1 MTPTRVSNLALARR
15 DYGALADMYCEKLMQ
30 GDPLADALVARMAT
44 MPRPEAQAML
54 DRALDHGIG
63 AVSNAPKE
71 LIALFDSIER
81 VPSWV
86 DWDRIALG
94 ARTYQRTGPAG
105 SLVLSAVSLMN
116 GYHSSAAI
124 KPLLFTGRLDV
135 MARRR
140 LAETGRFIGE
150 TIQEDGLRRHAQGF
164 KTTIKVRVV
173 HAAVRSMLLR
183 SPGWNSEAWGL
194 PINQADLVATN
205 LSFSIALVEGVR
217 HIGLRFSKE
226 EVDALLHLWRYSGT
240 LSGCDV
246 GMLPCTEEDA
256 MRLAELLD
264 LMQPGPDEGSV
275 LLAKALRGAIMEE
288 RADKSVPESVRAF
301 LLRYHDG
308 ITRDVIGD
316 EKSDRLGVGSPEWK
330 WVVRGMRPLVQASEL
345 VRETLPFGTRL
356 AARLGNKLWLETIAR
371 ELEGRAADFRPP
383 TALGAEHRF
392 RRREVPRAA

>member
-1 MTPTRVSNLALARR
+1 MTPTRVSNLAAARR
-15 DYGALADMYCEKLMQ
+15 DYGALADLYCEKLMQ
-30 GDPLADALVARMAT
+30 GDPLADAVVARMMS
-44 MPRPEAQAML
+44 MPRAEAMAML
-54 DRALDHGIG
+54 ERALDHGIA
-63 AVSNAPKE
+63 AVPNAPKE
-71 LIALFDSIER
+71 LVALFDSIDR
-81 VPSWV
+81 VPAWV
-86 DWDRIALG
+86 DWERVALG

-150 TIQEDGLRRHAQGF
+150 TIQEDGLRRFSQGF

-173 HAAVRSMLLR
+173 HATVRAMLQR
-183 SPGWNSEAWGL
+183 SPGWNNEAWGL

-256 MRLAELLD
+256 MRLAELFD
-264 LMQPGPDEGSV
+264 LMQPGPDEGST
-275 LLAKALRGAIMEE
+275 LLAKALRGAITEE
-288 RADKSVPESVRAF
+288 RKDGSLPAPVREF

-330 WVVRGMRPLVQASEL
+330 WVVRGMRPLVQASEI
-345 VRETLPFGTRL
+345 VRERVPFGTRL

-371 ELEGRAADFRPP
+371 ELEGHVADFRPP
-383 TALGAEHRF
+383 AQLAKEDRF
-392 RRREVPRAA
+392 RDVRRAA

>member
-1 MTPTRVSNLALARR
+1 MTPTRVSNLAAARR

-30 GDPLADALVARMAT
+30 GDPLADAVVARMMS
-44 MPRPEAQAML
+44 MPRPEAMAML
-54 DRALDHGIG
+54 ERALDHGIA
-63 AVSNAPKE
+63 AVPNAPKE
-71 LIALFDSIER
+71 LVALFDSIDR

-105 SLVLSAVSLMN
+105 SIVLSAVSLMN

-150 TIQEDGLRRHAQGF
+150 TIQEDGLRRFSQGF

-173 HAAVRSMLLR
+173 HATVRAMLQR
-183 SPGWNSEAWGL
+183 SPGWNNDAWGL
-194 PINQADLVATN
+194 PINQADLIATN

-256 MRLAELLD
+256 MRLAELFD
-264 LMQPGPDEGSV
+264 LMQPGPDEGST
-275 LLAKALRGAIMEE
+275 LLAKALRGAITEE
-288 RADKSVPESVRAF
+288 RKDGSLPAPVREF

-330 WVVRGMRPLVQASEL
+330 WVVRGMRPLVQASEI
-345 VRETLPFGTRL
+345 VREHVPFGTRL
-356 AARLGNKLWLETIAR
+356 AARFGNKLWLETIAR
-371 ELEGRAADFRPP
+371 ELEGHVADFRPP
-383 TALGAEHRF
+383 AQLAKEDRF
-392 RRREVPRAA
+392 RDVRRAA

>member
-1 MTPTRVSNLALARR
+1 MTPSRVSNLAAARR
-15 DYGALADMYCEKLMQ
+15 DYGALADLCCEKLMV
-30 GDPLADALVARMAT
+30 GDALADALVARMMS
-44 MPRPEAQAML
+44 MPRVEAQAMVE
-54 DRALDHGIG
+54 RALDHGIG
-63 AVSNAPKE
+63 AVIDAPAE
-71 LIALFDSIER
+71 LVALFREVDR

-140 LAETGRFIGE
+140 LAETGRFIAE
-150 TIQEDGLRRHAQGF
+150 TIQEDGLRRHSHGF
-164 KTTIKVRVV
+164 KTTIKVRIV
-173 HAAVRSMLLR
+173 HATVRAMLKR
-183 SPGWNSEAWGL
+183 SPGWNSDAWGL
-194 PINQADLVATN
+194 PISQTDLLATN

-256 MRLAELLD
+256 MRLAELMD

-275 LLAKALRGAIMEE
+275 LLANALRGAIIEE
-288 RADKSVPESVRAF
+288 RKDGSLPEPVRNF

-330 WVVRGMRPLVQASEL
+330 WVVRGMRPLIQATEL
-345 VRETLPFGTRL
+345 VRERIPFGTRL
-356 AARLGNKLWLETIAR
+356 AARVGNHLWLDTVAR
-371 ELEGRAADFRPP
+371 ELEGKAADFRPP
-383 TALGAEHRF
+383 TQLAKEDRF
-392 RRREVPRAA
+392 KRDVREAA

>member
-1 MTPTRVSNLALARR
+1 MIPTRVTNLAMARR

-30 GDPLADALVARMAT
+30 GDPLADALVARMIT
-44 MPRPEAQAML
+44 MPRAEAQAMVE
-54 DRALDHGIG
+54 RALDHGV
-63 AVSNAPKE
+63 ASVPNAPQE
-71 LIALFDSIER
+71 LIALFNAIDR

-140 LAETGRFIGE
+140 LAETGRFIAE
-150 TIQEDGLRRHAQGF
+150 TIQEDGLRRHSQGF

-173 HAAVRSMLLR
+173 HATVRAMLQR
-183 SPGWNSEAWGL
+183 SPGWNNEAWGL
-194 PINQADLVATN
+194 PINQADLLSTN

-256 MRLAELLD
+256 MRLAEMLD
-264 LMQPGPDEGSV
+264 LMQPGPDDGST
-275 LLAKALRGAIMEE
+275 LLANALRGAITEE
-288 RADKSVPESVRAF
+288 RKDGSLPEPVRSF

-316 EKSDRLGVGSPEWK
+316 EKSDRLGVGFPEWK
-330 WVVRGMRPLVQASEL
+330 WVVRGMRPLMQAAEI
-345 VRETLPFGTRL
+345 VRERLPFGTRL
-356 AARLGNKLWLETIAR
+356 AAHLGNRLWIDTVAR
-371 ELEGRAADFRPP
+371 ELEGHKADFRPP
-383 TALGAEHRF
+383 TQLAKEERF
-392 RRREVPRAA
+392 HTAVRRAA